1 MLTSLLRIDRDQPP
15 SADRSVSN
23 DYPTRRYGGA
33 EKAEKVRQ
41 ALDVR
46 QLAGLITRLTMMTRR
61 SLKV

>member
-1 MLTSLLRIDRDQPP
+1 MIIQP
-15 SADRSVSN
+15 D
-23 DYPTRRYGGA
+23 A